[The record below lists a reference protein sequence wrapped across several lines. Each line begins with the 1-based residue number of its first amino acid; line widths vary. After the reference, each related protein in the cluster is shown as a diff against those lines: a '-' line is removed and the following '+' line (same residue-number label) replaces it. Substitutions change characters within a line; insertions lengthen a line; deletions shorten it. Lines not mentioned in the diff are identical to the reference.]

1 MSFIMNTNI
10 LQVCDL
16 TDGQEGADTDTYPE
30 GENLL
35 LLLFVKGWGTSPAVS
50 AH

>member
-1 MSFIMNTNI
+1 MNSNI
-10 LQVCDL
+10 LQVYDL
-16 TDGQEGADTDTYPE
+16 TDGQEGADADTYPE

-35 LLLFVKGWGTSPAVS
+35 LLLFVKGWGMSPAMS